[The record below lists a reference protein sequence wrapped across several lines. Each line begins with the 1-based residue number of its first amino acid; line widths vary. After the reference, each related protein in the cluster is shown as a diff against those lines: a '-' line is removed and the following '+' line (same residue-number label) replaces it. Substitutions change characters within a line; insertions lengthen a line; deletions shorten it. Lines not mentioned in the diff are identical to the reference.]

1 MSEAAIRVENAAT
14 VGAGQKLFIPQR
26 LERLPVTS
34 YQRMIGLI
42 ICFAWFLD
50 DVDLGGMTFILST
63 LGKEFNLTPIQ
74 MGYLGSMSFAG
85 MFFGTMYTGFFADKI
100 GRKTVLVRAM
110 YLWGIAGLLCAISW
124 NIESLFCFRFLLGLG
139 LGMELPAAHAM
150 LPEFFPKESRGR
162 WVAFMEGLLPVG
174 IITAGL
180 VTYYVLPLVGWRWV
194 FVVEAL
200 PALWLIV
207 VRQKMP
213 DSPRWLEAIGRH
225 EDAEKA
231 MAMIENE
238 VQKRTGKPLPPVKDI
253 ELVETAVGTFRFAGL
268 WTKLYYRRTIM
279 LWVLWPA
286 LLFSYYGLTTWLG
299 ALLVAKG
306 FAISK
311 SITFVTLITLGGI
324 PGFLLA
330 TYLLEKI
337 GRKAVVVPAIILT
350 AVSAYFYG
358 QADNM
363 TALYITGAL
372 LQFFTYAMW
381 SGVYAYTPELYPTRM
396 RAGGCGLASS
406 IGRIGAL
413 LGPYIVGAVLQYY
426 GVKAVFTVAASIFTV
441 AALMV
446 VILGPETK
454 GKILEELSQ

>member
-1 MSEAAIRVENAAT
+1 MSKAAT
-14 VGAGQKLFIPQR
+14 PVASAAVGGSGKELFIPQR

-50 DVDLGGMTFILST
+50 DLDLGGMTFILST

-85 MFFGTMYTGFFADKI
+85 MFFGTLYTGLLADKI
-100 GRKTVLVRAM
+100 GRRTVLVRAM

-124 NIESLFCFRFLLGLG
+124 NIQSLFCFRFLLGMG

-180 VTYYVLPLVGWRWV
+180 VTYYLLPLVGWRWV

-207 VRQKMP
+207 VRRKMP
-213 DSPRWLEAIGRH
+213 ESPRWLEAIGRH
-225 EDAEKA
+225 EDADKT
-231 MAMIENE
+231 MTMIENQ
-238 VQKRTGKPLPPVKDI
+238 VQKRTGKPLPPVEDI
-253 ELVETAVGTFRFAGL
+253 VLVETTVGGFKFGEL
-268 WTKLYYRRTIM
+268 WSKMYFKRTLM

-306 FAISK
+306 FAVSR
-311 SITFVTLITLGGI
+311 SITFVTTITLGGI
-324 PGFLLA
+324 PGFVIA
-330 TYLLEKI
+330 TYLLEKV
-337 GRKAVVVPAIILT
+337 GRKLVVVPSIILT
-350 AVSAYFYG
+350 ALAAYCYG
-358 QADNM
+358 QASSM
-363 TALYITGAL
+363 TMLYITGGL

-396 RAGGCGLASS
+396 RAGGCGFASS

-413 LGPYIVGAVLQYY
+413 LGPYVVGAVLQYY
-426 GVKAVFTVAASIFTV
+426 GVEAVFTVAATIFAI
-441 AALMV
+441 AAAM
-446 VILGPETK
+446 ILIFGPETK